1 MSGSILSGGALYSS
15 RSAPDSDAP
24 WPNRPV
30 GGPRD
35 RAAAGPADTRFAAF
49 ADRFTSLPEIAVGLS
64 NAGATTA
71 AARAWCPAAA
81 LEARRRGALTLL
93 RGTRRESANDNA
105 DPEHAIGFRVTAR
118 FEGAPG
124 NRGSQPDND
133 YLALENTPC
142 RGAVQARLC

>member
-64 NAGATTA
+64 NAGGDNSRGPRLVPGGGAPGGA
-71 AARAWCPAAA
+71 
-81 LEARRRGALTLL
+81 EARRSNSPSRGRGAK
-93 RGTRRESANDNA
+93 
-105 DPEHAIGFRVTAR
+105 
-118 FEGAPG
+118 APTTMPI
-124 NRGSQPDND
+124 RSMRSGS
-133 YLALENTPC
+133 
-142 RGAVQARLC
+142 G